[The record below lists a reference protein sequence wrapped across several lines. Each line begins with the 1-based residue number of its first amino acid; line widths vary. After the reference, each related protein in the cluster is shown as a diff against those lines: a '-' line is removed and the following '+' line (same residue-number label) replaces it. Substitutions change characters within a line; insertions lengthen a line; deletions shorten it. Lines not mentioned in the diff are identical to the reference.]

1 MRGFARNLRRWPS
14 DVLRDAQLCVMVC
27 VAMIDFRR
35 EIKREMKRL
44 GWSAYRLAKESG
56 MPIRGVQ
63 QYIEGTRDAT
73 GERLSKMLKALG
85 FELKRSRKR
94 GR

>member
-1 MRGFARNLRRWPS
+1 MR
-14 DVLRDAQLCVMVC
+14 DVQLYVMVGI
-27 VAMIDFRR
+27 VMIDFRR

-44 GWSAYRLAKESG
+44 GWSAYRLAKASG
-56 MPIRGVQ
+56 IPIRGVQ

-73 GERLSKMLKALG
+73 GERLSIMLGALG
-85 FELKRSRKR
+85 FDLKRPRKR

>member
-1 MRGFARNLRRWPS
+1 MQS
-14 DVLRDAQLCVMVC
+14 YVMVGI
-27 VAMIDFRR
+27 VMIDFRR

-44 GWSAYRLAKESG
+44 GWSAYRLAKASG

-85 FELKRSRKR
+85 LELKRPHKR

>member
-1 MRGFARNLRRWPS
+1 M
-14 DVLRDAQLCVMVC
+14 RDAQLCIMVG

-44 GWSAYRLAKESG
+44 GWSAYRLAKESD

-63 QYIEGTRDAT
+63 QYIEGIRDAT
-73 GERLSKMLKALG
+73 GERLSKMFKALG
-85 FELKRSRKR
+85 FELKRPRKR
-94 GR
+94 GG